1 MRPGL
6 RQSLRRHTSWVPG
19 LLVFATVAAAGS
31 RLIVL
36 SVQQRAEEARS
47 AAQSTAVR
55 SARALEQQFDEL
67 ATRAASAARAAD
79 SSPNSA
85 PADAASPSSNRA
97 PETDFNVFEWTS
109 DGIVATGRSNP
120 AVAKAIVSEWQAT
133 PPVGGSGSPALLGPV
148 REGSEWLVA
157 ARAPL
162 PGPVTPGSPGGPG
175 WAIAYATLDH
185 LLARAQLLQTVGA
198 GNDFALVRTD
208 RAGGYTEAFVA
219 SGTGPLSDPAASVI
233 HAPPGVAFASP
244 GTLTFQVRPHESWY
258 PTRTL
263 AADIGLLALI
273 AWLLTFIAHDV
284 TQRTQ
289 RLRGSLATTRR
300 LLHTAQQRLAR
311 EIEQRE
317 SLQQSVDRARFH
329 DAFTGLP
336 NRYYFMEQLDRAL
349 RNLRAR
355 RDRRLCVFLIAI
367 DRFQLINETLG
378 HTAGDELMVQ
388 AGRRFQ
394 KAVASSSV
402 LARWGGGQ
410 FALLVPDLGSAEAAP
425 RLAQELQAAL
435 QEPFEMRRH
444 RLGITARIG
453 MSCLESW
460 PQRAEQLM
468 QEADVALSVARR
480 QEETPFVAYSSS
492 MGGDAASLVS
502 LEADLYVALERRQLK
517 LLFQPIVD
525 LRGRRAVGAEALL
538 RWVHPVEGMLAPD
551 RFLSIAE
558 ESGVIVP
565 ITRWTIHT
573 VCLLASEWRRRLPA
587 GTDFYLTIN
596 LSAASLR
603 DPDLCD
609 YVASQLAETAIPPQ
623 ALKFE
628 LTEGGLISNVVAAR
642 ETLERLHH
650 TGVELMLDDFGTGYS
665 SLNHLQLF
673 PFDYVKIDRPWVVAP
688 SSAQHGGASLASA
701 MVQLASSLGL
711 TPIAEVVESQDT
723 ADALEEMGCRF
734 GQGNFF
740 CAPVE
745 AEDAL
750 QCLGVDACEMLPR
763 ERLEAAQD
771 DSPTLILPAGFITEE
786 ETEEEDEEED
796 SEERG

>member
-1 MRPGL
+1 LRLSL

-19 LLVFATVAAAGS
+19 LLVFATVVAAGS
-31 RLIVL
+31 RLVVL
-36 SVQQRAEEARS
+36 SVQQHAEQARS
-47 AAQSTAVR
+47 DAQAA
-55 SARALEQQFDEL
+55 
-67 ATRAASAARAAD
+67 AARAAHAIERQID
-79 SSPNSA
+79 ALAIRASSVSRSA
-85 PADAASPSSNRA
+85 GPPPERSSGQPSK
-97 PETDFNVFEWTS
+97 PDFDVFEWAS
-109 DGIVATGRSNP
+109 DGSVLTQGRSDP
-120 AVAKAIVSEWQAT
+120 AAAKAIVSEWQA
-133 PPVGGSGSPALLGPV
+133 VASAGGAPSAALLGPV
-148 REGSEWLVA
+148 REGSEWLIA

-162 PGPVTPGSPGGPG
+162 DRSMTLDSGPPGG
-175 WAIAYATLDH
+175 WAIAYADLDR
-185 LLARAQLLQTVGA
+185 LLARARMLRAVGA
-198 GNDFALVRTD
+198 GNDFALVQTERE
-208 RAGGYTEAFVA
+208 GGYSQAFIA
-219 SGTGPLSDPAASVI
+219 SGTGPLRDPAVSVI
-233 HAPPGVAFASP
+233 HAPRGFAFTSP
-244 GTLTFQVRPHESWY
+244 GALTLQIRPSEGWY
-258 PTRTL
+258 PTRML
-263 AADIGLLALI
+263 ATDIGLLAVI

-284 TQRTQ
+284 TQRTG
-289 RLRGSLATTRR
+289 RLRASLATTRR
-300 LLHTAQQRLAR
+300 QLHTAQQRLAR

-349 RNLRAR
+349 RAR

-394 KAVASSSV
+394 RAVASSASV
-402 LARWGGGQ
+402 LARWGGDR
-410 FALLVPDLGSAEAAP
+410 FALLARDLRSADAA
-425 RLAQELQAAL
+425 RQLASELQTVL
-435 QEPFEMRRH
+435 QEPFELRRH
-444 RLGITARIG
+444 RLAITARIG
-453 MSCLESW
+453 MSCLENW

-480 QEETPFVAYSSS
+480 QEEIACVTYSSS

-502 LEADLYVALERRQLK
+502 LEADLHVALERRQLK
-517 LLFQPIVD
+517 LLFQPIVA
-525 LRGRRAVGAEALL
+525 LRGRHVVGAEALL
-538 RWVHPVEGMLAPD
+538 RWLHPIEGLLGPE
-551 RFLSIAE
+551 RFLTIAE
-558 ESGVIVP
+558 EAGIIVP

-573 VCLLASEWRRRLPA
+573 VCVLASEWRRRLPA

-596 LSAASLR
+596 LSAAVLR
-603 DPDLCD
+603 DPELSD
-609 YVASQLAETAIPPQ
+609 YVSGQLAEMAVPPQ
-623 ALKFE
+623 VLKFE

-673 PFDYVKIDRPWVVAP
+673 PFDYVKIDRPWVGT
-688 SSAQHGGASLASA
+688 SASQHGGMSLASA

-711 TPIAEVVESQDT
+711 TPIAEVVESQAT
-723 ADALEEMGCRF
+723 ADALEEMGCHF

-750 QCLGVDACEMLPR
+750 QCLAAERGGVLPPGQF
-763 ERLEAAQD
+763 EED

-786 ETEEEDEEED
+786 EEAEEPRADFN
-796 SEERG
+796 

>member
-1 MRPGL
+1 LRLGL
-6 RQSLRRHTSWVPG
+6 RQACSRHTSWVPG
-19 LLVFATVAAAGS
+19 LLVFATVAVAGS
-31 RLIVL
+31 RLVVL
-36 SVQQRAEEARS
+36 SAQQHAEQARR
-47 AAQSTAVR
+47 AAQAAAAHSAHAIERQLDALARRASSGARDR
-55 SARALEQQFDEL
+55 S
-67 ATRAASAARAAD
+67 
-79 SSPNSA
+79 SSRSRP
-85 PADAASPSSNRA
+85 
-97 PETDFNVFEWTS
+97 DFKVFEWAS
-109 DGIVATGRSNP
+109 DGGILTLGRSDP
-120 AVAKAIVSEWQAT
+120 AAAKAIVSEWQAAAAARGA
-133 PPVGGSGSPALLGPV
+133 PAAALLGPV
-148 REGSEWLVA
+148 REGSEWLIA

-162 PGPVTPGSPGGPG
+162 DRSMTLDPGPPGG
-175 WAIAYATLDH
+175 WTIAYANLDR
-185 LLARAQLLQTVGA
+185 LLARARVRRAVGA
-198 GNDFALVRTD
+198 GNDFALVRTEGE
-208 RAGGYTEAFVA
+208 GGYSQAFTA
-219 SGTGPLSDPAASVI
+219 SGAGPLRDPAVSVL
-233 HAPPGVAFASP
+233 HPPAGFAFTSP
-244 GTLTFQVRPHESWY
+244 GALKLEISPREGWY

-263 AADIGLLALI
+263 ATDIGLLALL

-284 TQRTQ
+284 THRTG
-289 RLRGSLATTRR
+289 RLRAALATTRR
-300 LLHTAQQRLAR
+300 QLHTAQQRLAR

-336 NRYYFMEQLDRAL
+336 NRYYFMEQLDRI
-349 RNLRAR
+349 LRAR
-355 RDRRLCVFLIAI
+355 RDRHVCVFLIAI
-367 DRFQLINETLG
+367 DRFQMINETLG

-394 KAVASSSV
+394 RAVASIPSV
-402 LARWGGGQ
+402 LARWGGDR
-410 FALLVPDLGSAEAAP
+410 FALLVRDLRSADAAP
-425 RLAQELQAAL
+425 QLAGELQAAL
-435 QEPFEMRRH
+435 QEPFELRRH

-468 QEADVALSVARR
+468 QEADVALSVAKR
-480 QEETPFVAYSSS
+480 QEEIVSVTYSPS

-502 LEADLYVALERRQLK
+502 LEADLHVALERRQLK
-517 LLFQPIVD
+517 LLFQPIVA
-525 LRGRRAVGAEALL
+525 LRGRHVVGAEALL
-538 RWVHPVEGMLAPD
+538 RWAHPIEGLLAPE
-551 RFLSIAE
+551 RFLPIAE
-558 ESGVIVP
+558 ETGVIVP

-573 VCLLASEWRRRLPA
+573 VCALASEWRRRLPV

-596 LSAASLR
+596 LSAAVLR
-603 DPDLCD
+603 DPELSD
-609 YVASQLAETAIPPQ
+609 YVSGQLAEMAVPPQ

-673 PFDYVKIDRPWVVAP
+673 PFDYVKIDRPWVGTGAP
-688 SSAQHGGASLASA
+688 HPGGTSLASA

-723 ADALEEMGCRF
+723 ADALEEMGCHF

-750 QCLGVDACEMLPR
+750 HCLAAERGGVLPP
-763 ERLEAAQD
+763 EELEED
-771 DSPTLILPAGFITEE
+771 DSPTLILPAGMITE
-786 ETEEEDEEED
+786 D
-796 SEERG
+796 SAEPG